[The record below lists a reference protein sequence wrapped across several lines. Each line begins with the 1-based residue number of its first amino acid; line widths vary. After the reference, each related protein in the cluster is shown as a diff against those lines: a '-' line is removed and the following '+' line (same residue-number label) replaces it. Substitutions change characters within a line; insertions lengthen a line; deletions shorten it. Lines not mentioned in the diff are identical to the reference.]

1 MMGNFGLPARA
12 IRTQIA
18 SAVDLI
24 VQVERQRDGGRRVIQ
39 VTELVGLEGEVFT
52 LNDIFALEHEGED
65 AEGRLQGALAGQPR
79 PGRPSMPRLAYFG
92 QERAW
97 AAALEEAER

>member
-1 MMGNFGLPARA
+1 VMMGSFGLPTRA
-12 IRTQIA
+12 IRTQIS

-24 VQVERQRDGGRRVIQ
+24 IQVERQRDGVRRVLQ

-52 LNDIFALEHEGED
+52 LNDIFQLEHEGED
-65 AEGRLQGALAGQPR
+65 TEGRLRVRWRASRMR
-79 PGRPSMPRLAYFG
+79 PAFHARLAYFG
-92 QERAW
+92 LERAW